1 MPVGPI
7 ELAIENSLLKR
18 ELADTRQ
25 TLRLIEDSLAR
36 EQSLALALAD
46 SNARAGELMASL
58 EEAFEE
64 QRALATQLADANAL
78 AMELMRTRDAERRR
92 AAELLEAKRA
102 LSDELVAGAA
112 YVRSLLPTPFD
123 ADGVTADWRFVPSA
137 ELGGDAFGY
146 HWVGPDHFAVYLL
159 DVCGHGLGATLL
171 ATSVLT
177 LLRAERLGHTD
188 FRRPEQVLR
197 GLNDAFPMERHN
209 NTYFTIWYG
218 VYERSRREVTFASA
232 GHPPAVLIG
241 GGGRHELGTANPM
254 IGIASEADFE
264 CETVRVS
271 PRDRLFVF
279 SDGVYEVVQTDGS
292 MLAYDD
298 FMAELSRDPDSRRT
312 LDDCITFAK
321 SRRGRDVLD
330 DDFSMVRLE
339 FA

>member
-1 MPVGPI
+1 MGPLD
-7 ELAIENSLLKR
+7 LAQENALLKR
-18 ELADTRQ
+18 ELEETRE

-64 QRALATQLADANAL
+64 QHALATQLADANAL

-102 LSDELVAGAA
+102 LSDELAAGAT
-112 YVRSLLPTPFD
+112 YVRSLLPTPFS
-123 ADGVTADWRFVPSA
+123 ADGVAADWRFVPSA

-159 DVCGHGLGATLL
+159 DVCGHGLAATLL

-177 LLRAERLGHTD
+177 LLRAERLGTAD
-188 FRRPEQVLR
+188 FRKPEQVLL
-197 GLNDAFPMERHN
+197 GLNEAFPMERHN

-218 VYERSRREVTFASA
+218 VYDRTRREMRYASA
-232 GHPPAVLIG
+232 GHPPAVLLSQD
-241 GGGRHELGTANPM
+241 GRRELGTPNPM
-254 IGIASEADFE
+254 IGIAADVAFE
-264 CETVRVS
+264 TEEIAVS
-271 PRDRLFVF
+271 PSDRLFVF
-279 SDGVYEVVQTDGS
+279 SDGVYEVIQTDGS
-292 MLAYDD
+292 LLSYDE
-298 FMAELSRDPDSRRT
+298 FMGELSRDPESRRT

-321 SRRGRDVLD
+321 SKRGRDVLD

>member
-1 MPVGPI
+1 MGPLD
-7 ELAIENSLLKR
+7 LAEENAHLRR
-18 ELADTRQ
+18 ELEETKE

-36 EQSLALALAD
+36 EQTLALALAD

-64 QRALATQLADANAL
+64 QRALTTKLADANAL

-102 LSDELVAGAA
+102 LSDELAAGAT
-112 YVRSLLPTPFD
+112 YVRSLLPSPCD
-123 ADGVTADWRFVPSA
+123 AEGVAADWRFVPSA

-197 GLNDAFPMERHN
+197 GLNEAFPMERHN

-218 VYERSRREVTFASA
+218 VYERSRREMTYASA
-232 GHPPAVLIG
+232 GHPPAVMIG
-241 GGGRHELGTANPM
+241 PGGRRELGTANPM
-254 IGIASEADFE
+254 IGIASDAAFE
-264 CETVRVS
+264 CERVVVE
-271 PRDRLFVF
+271 PRDQLFVF

-298 FMAELSRDPDSRRT
+298 FMGELSRDPDSTRA

-321 SRRGRDVLD
+321 ARRGRDVLD
-330 DDFSMVRLE
+330 DDFSMVRLQ

>member
-1 MPVGPI
+1 MGPVD
-7 ELAIENSLLKR
+7 LAEENALLKR
-18 ELADTRQ
+18 ELEETKE
-25 TLRLIEDSLAR
+25 TLRLIEVSLAR

-102 LSDELVAGAA
+102 LSDELAAGAT
-112 YVRSLLPTPFD
+112 YVRSLLPTPF
-123 ADGVTADWRFVPSA
+123 ASQGVSADWRFVPSA

-159 DVCGHGLGATLL
+159 DVCGHGLAATLL

-177 LLRAERLGHTD
+177 LLRGERLGAD
-188 FRRPEQVLR
+188 FRKPEQVLL
-197 GLNDAFPMERHN
+197 GLNDTFPMERHN

-218 VYERSRREVTFASA
+218 VYDRARREMTYSSA
-232 GHPPAVLIG
+232 GHPPAILLG
-241 GGGRHELGTANPM
+241 NGGRRELGTANPM
-254 IGIASEADFE
+254 IGIANDAAFE
-264 CETVRVS
+264 CERVHVS
-271 PRDRLFVF
+271 PSDRLFVF

-298 FMAELSRDPDSRRT
+298 FMGELSRDPESGRT